1 MVELFIRLAAIIMAC
16 AAIYLI
22 VQLASLIRSQRKGYR
37 SADRRLEQLRK
48 NRRLESDL
56 PQRSYRPAPSSR
68 RSASSSAGLRLA
80 SLTLSPSTASYSPQ
94 PTTVNFPR
102 VRVSATHQELESQ
115 LLTMLGGNRE
125 TAIRL
130 LKHTHHSHPAQDYQ
144 WCLEK
149 AIGDLLRDRRS

>member
-22 VQLASLIRSQRKGYR
+22 VQLASLIQEQSKGYKP
-37 SADRRLEQLRK
+37 AARRLEQLRK
-48 NRRLESDL
+48 NRRIEVDPP
-56 PQRSYRPAPSSR
+56 PQGYRPAPSPR
-68 RSASSSAGLRLA
+68 R
-80 SLTLSPSTASYSPQ
+80 SPSTISYSPQ
-94 PTTVNFPR
+94 PTTTNFPC

-130 LKHTHHSHPAQDYQ
+130 LKHTYHCHPERGYQ

-149 AIGDLLRDRRS
+149 AISDLLRDRRS